1 MDKKRYRVCHLLYE
15 EYPRDPRVRRY
26 VNALNESGI
35 YCIIICSKKKND
47 PYLEELNG
55 NLIYRIPVSKKRG
68 SFLFTLIEYLL
79 FSWLASFVLL
89 YTGLKYRFKIIH
101 THTLP
106 DFLIF
111 AALWNKIFG
120 AKLILDLHEI
130 FPELYMARTGA
141 SYDSFKVKLLK
152 LAEKLSISLA
162 NVVIT
167 IHDNAKDIFVSRV
180 RSAKDKIHVVMNS
193 VDPREFPLPASPA
206 ENEFV
211 IIYNGT
217 IVKLLNLTLVVKALA
232 KLKGEMPEADY
243 SKLVFK
249 LYGDG
254 PALPEILALA
264 KSMGVEDKVQ
274 YMGYLQPAEMR
285 KEVLKTGVLILP
297 PEKNIYSDLFY
308 TIKLIETIY
317 LKIPVRATRLNT
329 YLKYYSEDSLFY
341 FNSGNV
347 DKLSSQIKEVFYNK
361 ELVSKKTA
369 NARTDYD
376 KLSWEIMR
384 DRYIDIINEML
395 NTKK

>member
-1 MDKKRYRVCHLLYE
+1 MEKKRYRVCHLLYE

-26 VNALNESGI
+26 VNALNEKSI

-47 PYLEELNG
+47 PYFQELNG

-68 SFLFTLIEYLL
+68 SFLFTFIEYLL
-79 FSWLASFVLL
+79 FSWISSFLL
-89 YTGLKYRFKIIH
+89 IYTGLKYRFKVIH

-111 AALWNKIFG
+111 AALWNKLFG

-141 SYDSFKVKLLK
+141 GFNSFKVKLLK
-152 LAEKLSISLA
+152 LAEKLSIGIA
-162 NVVIT
+162 DVVIT
-167 IHDNAKDIFVSRV
+167 IHDNAKDIFANRV
-180 RSAKDKIHVVMNS
+180 KSAKNKIHVVMNS
-193 VDPREFPLPASPA
+193 VDPKEFPLPASPS

-217 IVKLLNLTLVVKALA
+217 IVKLLNLTLVVEAIA
-232 KLKGEMPEADY
+232 KLQAEMPEADY
-243 SKLVFK
+243 SKIVFR

-254 PALPEILALA
+254 PALKEILLHA
-264 KSMGVEDKVQ
+264 KESGVESKVQ

-285 KEVLKTGVLILP
+285 KEVIKASVLILP

-317 LKIPVRATRLNT
+317 LKIPVIATRLNT

-341 FNSGNV
+341 FDSGNV
-347 DKLSSQIKEVFYNK
+347 DELSRQIKEVYYNK

-369 NARTDYD
+369 SARADYD
-376 KLSWEIMR
+376 KVNWEIMR
-384 DRYIDIINEML
+384 ERYIKIVKSL
-395 NTKK
+395 LT